1 MTPADIVG
9 QEDDPIDSSN
19 GRNNSDVN
27 VPMSASISDISAHS
41 DKHTNSKE
49 KKINLIGDKRNF
61 Q

>member
-41 DKHTNSKE
+41 DTHTNSKE
-49 KKINLIGDKRNF
+49 K
-61 Q
+61 